1 MPNHY
6 PDKAVCPECGWVHD
20 FTVYPVVNAETD
32 PELKKKLLNG
42 ELFTTTCPECL
53 NTFRVIFDCLYHDP
67 DRKLMVQFCPPEKTE
82 TYRKIFDDLNQENG
96 IFKDYTLRIVNG
108 YYDLVEKIQIA
119 DNGLDD
125 RIMEL
130 CKRFTA
136 GNLSNKVSYE
146 LYDVKFFVRD
156 DGVRNLALFSE
167 EGPQNVLEL
176 HDELYELM
184 SDLLK
189 NIDIGDLDPYIVD
202 AEWSNKAAEKIKEA
216 DSKPSQEYVS

>member
-42 ELFTTTCPECL
+42 ELFTTTCPECQ

-67 DRKLMVQFCPPEKTE
+67 AKKIMIQFCLPEKTE
-82 TYRKIFDDLNQENG
+82 TYRKIFDDLCQDSTK
-96 IFKDYTLRIVNG
+96 FKGYTFRIVTG
-108 YYDLVEKIQIA
+108 YYDLVEKIQIR

-125 RIMEL
+125 RVMEL

-136 GNLSNKVSYE
+136 GNLSSKVG
-146 LYDVKFFVRD
+146 YDIYDIKFFVRD
-156 DGVRNLALFSE
+156 DGIRNLALFSE
-167 EGPQNVLEL
+167 DGPQNVLEL
-176 HDELYELM
+176 HDELYEMM
-184 SDLLK
+184 SDMLEQL
-189 NIDIGDLDPYIVD
+189 DLEDLDQYIVD
-202 AEWSNKAAEKIKEA
+202 AEWSNKAAEIIKKA
-216 DSKPSQEYVS
+216 DSRPSEGFVS